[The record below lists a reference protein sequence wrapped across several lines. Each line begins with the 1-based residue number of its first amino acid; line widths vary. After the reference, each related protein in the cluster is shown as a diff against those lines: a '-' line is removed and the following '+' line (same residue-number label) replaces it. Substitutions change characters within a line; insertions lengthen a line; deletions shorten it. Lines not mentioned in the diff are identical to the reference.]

1 MLLGVLAN
9 TPSSLGALLFY
20 VITYALTVLGA
31 FGVVAVVEEATGGDA
46 LANFAGLSRRAP
58 GLSLCLL
65 VFLLS
70 LGGIPPLAGF
80 IGKFLVFSAVV
91 GADADHL
98 GLLWLVILAIV
109 MSAVSF
115 YYYLQVLKQ
124 AYVLDAPEGAPT
136 IKVPP
141 VMMLTLVLLAGLVIL
156 LGCAPGLLLR
166 FL

>member
-1 MLLGVLAN
+1 
-9 TPSSLGALLFY
+9 LFY
-20 VITYALTVLGA
+20 VSTYALTVLGA
-31 FGVVAVVEEATGGDA
+31 FGVVMAVEEATGRDT

-70 LGGIPPLAGF
+70 LAGIPPLAGF
-80 IGKFLVFSAVV
+80 TGKFFVFSAAA

-98 GLLWLVILAIV
+98 GLLWLVILAIL

-124 AYVLDAPEGAPT
+124 AYVLDAPENAPA

-141 VMMLTLVLLAGLVIL
+141 LLMLTLILLTVLVVL

-166 FL
+166 CL